1 MSDVAERTF
10 PGIEQHPDILAL
22 RAGSERATTTVTA
35 QIMEGLALLAGLYL
49 AASAWIVGFHT
60 TLPTLA
66 VTNLITGLAYA
77 FLMGGGFG
85 SAYERTHAMCWAA
98 AGIGVWTVIAP
109 FVVSGASS
117 SHPASVIVNN
127 AVVGGLA
134 VVFAAG
140 TGLLALRVKRRS

>member
-1 MSDVAERTF
+1 MTERTF

-22 RAGSERATTTVTA
+22 RASSERATTTGTA
-35 QIMEGLALLAGLYL
+35 QIMEGLALLTGLYL
-49 AASAWIVGFHT
+49 AASPWIVGFHT
-60 TLPTLA
+60 ILTTLA
-66 VTNLITGLAYA
+66 ITNLIAGLGYA

-109 FVVSGASS
+109 FAVSGARGL
-117 SHPASVIVNN
+117 HPASVVINN

-134 VVFAAG
+134 ICFAVG
-140 TGLLALRVKRRS
+140 TGLLGMMSKRRT